1 MVRVTGCSFDAAVID
16 VQKDRGQV
24 ETTGDECNLQDW
36 SKRFS

>member
-16 VQKDRGQV
+16 VQKGQV

-36 SKRFS
+36 SKWFS

>member
-24 ETTGDECNLQDW
+24 ETAGDCRQEISDGLV
-36 SKRFS
+36 R